1 MIPAFKHPESMA
13 AMSGLNGSNVVK
25 KSKFPKEVV
34 DDLFESIF
42 RLWQKSHRFRWL
54 PKKNLSKIILP
65 SHLQPIKNPPESSPR
80 QQQPPLRAVPEQQR
94 S

>member
-1 MIPAFKHPESMA
+1 MA

-34 DDLFESIF
+34 DDLFKSIF

-54 PKKNLSKIILP
+54 PKKIFQKLFFPAIFS
-65 SHLQPIKNPPESSPR
+65 R
-80 QQQPPLRAVPEQQR
+80 
-94 S
+94 

>member
-1 MIPAFKHPESMA
+1 MA

-54 PKKNLSKIILP
+54 PKKSFKIILP